1 MNRRWL
7 RVVVA
12 VLWFWAG
19 WALGNILAFCL
30 GISPALGPLLGAAL
44 CGLIGGDPFHLIWWQ
59 KAERH
64 APSGVAHSSDDKAG
78 TRRNDVGTA
87 PSA

>member
-1 MNRRWL
+1 M
-7 RVVVA
+7 RVLVG

-19 WALGNILAFCL
+19 WGAGNLVAFWFGFSYALA
-30 GISPALGPLLGAAL
+30 PLLGAAL
-44 CGLIGGDPFHLIWWQ
+44 GGLIGGDPFHLIWWP

-64 APSGVAHSSDDKAG
+64 ASGRVANRADGIAS
-78 TRRNDVGTA
+78 TRKDDVGTA